1 MKRKA
6 VNLVTR
12 REFEAWG
19 DNSRR
24 AWAREVNALWAQEEI
39 RARQKWISD
48 TKTRIVK

>member
-1 MKRKA
+1 MKLKA
-6 VNLVTR
+6 INLVTR

-19 DNSRR
+19 ENSRR
-24 AWAREVNALWAQEEI
+24 AWAREVNALWAKEEI

>member
-39 RARQKWISD
+39 RGREKWIGG